1 MEKTVTIDIETIP
14 AQSADAY
21 QRALDAVKAPANYK
35 KQESIEAWIVENR
48 DAVAREALSKT
59 SFDPAQGH
67 ICTIAWAIDDG
78 EVFAAH
84 AESVD
89 HERAVLQK
97 FFAAVGDHHRKT
109 FIGHY
114 IGGFDLRFIMCRA
127 VVLGVKIPRCIPR
140 DPKPWDKTIFD
151 TMTAWSGARGS
162 ISMDNLAQA
171 LGVPGK
177 QGFDGSMVADA
188 WANGDHQTIIDYCK
202 ADVEAA
208 RAIWRKFIAVDW
220 G

>member
-21 QRALDAVKAPANYK
+21 QRALDAVIAPANYK
-35 KQESIEAWIVENR
+35 KQESIDAWLVENR

-67 ICTIAWAIDDG
+67 ICTIAWAIDGG

-84 AESVD
+84 AETVY
-89 HERAVLQK
+89 HEREVLQQ

-171 LGVPGK
+171 LGVQGK
-177 QGFDGSMVADA
+177 QGFDGSMVAEA
-188 WANGDHQTIIDYCK
+188 WANGDHKTIIDYCK

-220 G
+220 